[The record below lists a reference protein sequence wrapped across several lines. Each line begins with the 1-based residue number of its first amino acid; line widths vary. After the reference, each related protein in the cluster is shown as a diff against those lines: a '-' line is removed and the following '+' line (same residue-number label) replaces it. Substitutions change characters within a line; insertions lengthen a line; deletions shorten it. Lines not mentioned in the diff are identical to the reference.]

1 MFQTVLSNK
10 DHMEYGVVTVPFPIP
25 EDQYADITRMLEVL
39 HVGSELSPDC
49 MVESVEGDWPVLNVL
64 AGQEVNLDELDYLA
78 KRLDGFSPY
87 EKVQFQAAAERYGLT
102 QVTDLINLTFC
113 CDQATVIVDFSDLEQ
128 VGRIHYLTLNG
139 GATREEME
147 SLDGY
152 ETALLLINEHPG
164 TITPYGVFYD
174 NGMRLEPVYDGR
186 YFPQYLYADSVLTL
200 ALASDED
207 LKKGANLTWLYLP
220 CSEERLERALTR
232 AEITQRSDINLFVM
246 DNNLPCEV
254 SRSLNLEDE
263 LPQKLNQLAQ
273 EVGKLDKVSQAKLGA
288 VTAWAQPAAVE
299 EVVQLCRNLDQF
311 DFIPHIHSAQEYG
324 KYMVQESGDYHYDAG
339 LEGYIDY
346 ERLGQ
351 GLLFKEIGQFVESGY
366 VSYKGTLTL
375 EELMMGDSVEQYRAE
390 QGPLMGGM

>member
-1 MFQTVLSNK
+1 MFQVVLSNK

-25 EDQYADITRMLEVL
+25 EDQYTDITRMLEVL
-39 HVGSELSPDC
+39 HVGSELSRDC
-49 MVESVEGDWPVLNVL
+49 MVESVESDWPVLNVL
-64 AGQEVNLDELDYLA
+64 AGQEINLDELDYLA

-87 EKVQFQAAAERYGLT
+87 EKTQFQAAAERYGLS
-102 QVTDLINLTFC
+102 QVADLINLTFC

-164 TITPYGVFYD
+164 IITPYGVFYD
-174 NGMRLEPVYDGR
+174 NGMQLEPVYDGR

-299 EVVQLCRNLDQF
+299 EVVRLCRNLDQF
-311 DFIPHIHSAQEYG
+311 DFIPHIHSVQEYG
-324 KYMVQESGDYHYDAG
+324 KYMVQESGDYYYDAG

-351 GLLFKEIGQFVESGY
+351 SLLFKEIGQFVESGY
-366 VSYKGTLTL
+366 ISYKGTLTL

>member
-10 DHMEYGVVTVPFPIP
+10 DHMEYGMVTVPFPIP

-39 HVGSELSPDC
+39 HVGSELSRDC

-64 AGQEVNLDELDYLA
+64 AGREVNLDELDYLA
-78 KRLDGFSPY
+78 KHLDGFSPY
-87 EKVQFQAAAERYGLT
+87 EKVQFQAAAERYGLS

-164 TITPYGVFYD
+164 IITPYGVFYD
-174 NGMRLEPVYDGR
+174 NGMQLEPVYDGR

-207 LKKGANLTWLYLP
+207 LKKGANVTWLYLP

-311 DFIPHIHSAQEYG
+311 DFIPHIHSVQEYG
-324 KYMVQESGDYHYDAG
+324 KYMVQESGDYYYDAG

-351 GLLFKEIGQFVESGY
+351 SLLFKEIGQFVESGY
-366 VSYKGTLTL
+366 ISYKGTLTL

-390 QGPLMGGM
+390 QSPLMGGM

>member
-10 DHMEYGVVTVPFPIP
+10 DHMEYGMVTVPFPIP

-39 HVGSELSPDC
+39 HVGSELSRDC

-64 AGQEVNLDELDYLA
+64 AGREVNLDELDYLA
-78 KRLDGFSPY
+78 KHLDGFSPY

-164 TITPYGVFYD
+164 IITPYGVFYD
-174 NGMRLEPVYDGR
+174 NGMQLEPVYDGR

-207 LKKGANLTWLYLP
+207 LKKGANVTWLYLP

-311 DFIPHIHSAQEYG
+311 DFIPHIHSVQEYG
-324 KYMVQESGDYHYDAG
+324 KYMVQESGDYYYDAG

-351 GLLFKEIGQFVESGY
+351 SLLFKEIGQFVESGY
-366 VSYKGTLTL
+366 ISYKGTLTL

>member
-1 MFQTVLSNK
+1 MFQVVLSNK

-25 EDQYADITRMLEVL
+25 EDQYDDITRMLEVL
-39 HVGSELSPDC
+39 HIGSELSPDC
-49 MVESVEGDWPVLNVL
+49 MVESVESDCPVLRL
-64 AGQEVNLDELDYLA
+64 LTGQEINLDELDYLA
-78 KRLDGFSPY
+78 KRLDGISPY
-87 EKVQFQAAAERYGLT
+87 EKTQFQAAAERYGLS

-164 TITPYGVFYD
+164 IITPYGVFYD
-174 NGMRLEPVYDGR
+174 NGMQLETVYDGR

-207 LKKGANLTWLYLP
+207 LKKGANVTWLYLP

-232 AEITQRSDINLFVM
+232 AGITQRSDINLFVM

-311 DFIPHIHSAQEYG
+311 DFIPHIHSVQEYG
-324 KYMVQESGDYHYDAG
+324 KYMVQESGDYYYDAG

-351 GLLFKEIGQFVESGY
+351 SLLFKEIGQFVESGY
-366 VSYKGTLTL
+366 ISYKGTLTL

>member
-1 MFQTVLSNK
+1 MFQVVLSNK

-25 EDQYADITRMLEVL
+25 EDQYDDITRMLEVL
-39 HVGSELSPDC
+39 HIGSELSPDC
-49 MVESVEGDWPVLNVL
+49 MVEIVESDWPVLRL
-64 AGQEVNLDELDYLA
+64 LTGQEINLDELDYLA
-78 KRLDGFSPY
+78 KRLDGISPY
-87 EKVQFQAAAERYGLT
+87 EKTQFQAAAERYGLS

-164 TITPYGVFYD
+164 IITPYGVFYD

-207 LKKGANLTWLYLP
+207 LKKGANVTWLYLP
-220 CSEERLERALTR
+220 CSEGRLERALTR
-232 AEITQRSDINLFVM
+232 AGITQRSDINLFVM

-273 EVGKLDKVSQAKLGA
+273 EVGKLDKVGQAKLGA
-288 VTAWAQPAAVE
+288 VTAWTQPAAVE

-311 DFIPHIHSAQEYG
+311 DFIPHIHSVQEYG
-324 KYMVQESGDYHYDAG
+324 KYMVQESGDYYYDAG

-351 GLLFKEIGQFVESGY
+351 SLLFKEIGQFVESGY
-366 VSYKGTLTL
+366 ISYKGTLTL

>member
-10 DHMEYGVVTVPFPIP
+10 DHMEYGMVAVPFPIP

-78 KRLDGFSPY
+78 KRLDGISPY
-87 EKVQFQAAAERYGLT
+87 EKTQFQAAAERYGLS

-164 TITPYGVFYD
+164 IITPYGVFYD
-174 NGMRLEPVYDGR
+174 NGMQLEPVYDGR

-207 LKKGANLTWLYLP
+207 LKKGANVTWLYLP

-311 DFIPHIHSAQEYG
+311 DFIPHIHSVQEYG
-324 KYMVQESGDYHYDAG
+324 KYMVQESGDYYYDAG

-351 GLLFKEIGQFVESGY
+351 SLLFQEIGQFVESGY
-366 VSYKGTLTL
+366 ISYKGTLTL

>member
-1 MFQTVLSNK
+1 MFQVVLSNK

-25 EDQYADITRMLEVL
+25 EDQYTDITRMLEVL
-39 HVGSELSPDC
+39 HVGSELSRDC
-49 MVESVEGDWPVLNVL
+49 MVESLESDWPVLRL
-64 AGQEVNLDELDYLA
+64 LTGQEINLDELDYLA
-78 KRLDGFSPY
+78 KRLDGISPY
-87 EKVQFQAAAERYGLT
+87 EKTQFQAAAERYGLS

-164 TITPYGVFYD
+164 IITPYGVFYD

-207 LKKGANLTWLYLP
+207 LKKGANVTWLYLP

-232 AEITQRSDINLFVM
+232 AGITQRSDINLFVM

-311 DFIPHIHSAQEYG
+311 DFIPHIHSVQEYG
-324 KYMVQESGDYHYDAG
+324 KYMVQESGDYYYDAG

-351 GLLFKEIGQFVESGY
+351 SLLFKEIGQFVESGY

-375 EELMMGDSVEQYRAE
+375 EELMMGDSVEQYRSE

>member
-1 MFQTVLSNK
+1 MFQVVLSNK

-25 EDQYADITRMLEVL
+25 EDQYTDITRMLEVL
-39 HVGSELSPDC
+39 HVGSELSRDC
-49 MVESVEGDWPVLNVL
+49 MVESLESDWPVLRL
-64 AGQEVNLDELDYLA
+64 LTGQEINLDELDYLA
-78 KRLDGFSPY
+78 KRLDGISPY
-87 EKVQFQAAAERYGLT
+87 EKTQFQAAAERYGLS

-164 TITPYGVFYD
+164 IITPYGVFYD
-174 NGMRLEPVYDGR
+174 NGMQLETVYDGR

-207 LKKGANLTWLYLP
+207 LKKGANVTWLYLP

-232 AEITQRSDINLFVM
+232 AGITQRSDINLFVM

-311 DFIPHIHSAQEYG
+311 DFIPHIHSVQEYG
-324 KYMVQESGDYHYDAG
+324 KYMVQESGDYYYDAG

-351 GLLFKEIGQFVESGY
+351 SLLFKEIGQFVESGY

-375 EELMMGDSVEQYRAE
+375 EELMMGDSVEQYRSE

>member
-1 MFQTVLSNK
+1 MFQAVLSNK
-10 DHMEYGVVTVPFPIP
+10 NHMEYGVVTVPFPIP
-25 EDQYADITRMLEVL
+25 EDQYTEIIKMLEVL
-39 HVGSELSPDC
+39 HVGNELSRDC
-49 MVESVEGDWPVLNVL
+49 MVKSIVGDWPVLRVL
-64 AGQEVNLDELDYLA
+64 TGREVNLDELDYLA
-78 KRLDGFSPY
+78 KRLDSFSPY
-87 EKVQFQAAAERYGLT
+87 ERVQFQASAERYGLT

-147 SLDGY
+147 SLDGD

-174 NGMRLEPVYDGR
+174 NGMQLEPVYDGR

-207 LKKGANLTWLYLP
+207 LKKGANVTWLYLP

-232 AEITQRSDINLFVM
+232 AGITQRSDINLFVM

-273 EVGKLDKVSQAKLGA
+273 EVSKLDKVSQAKLGA

-311 DFIPHIHSAQEYG
+311 DFIPHIHSVQEYG

-351 GLLFKEIGQFVESGY
+351 SLLFQEIGQFVESGY

>member
-25 EDQYADITRMLEVL
+25 EDQYADITRRLEVL

-49 MVESVEGDWPVLNVL
+49 MVESVEGDWPVLNAL
-64 AGQEVNLDELDYLA
+64 TGQEINLDELDYLA

-87 EKVQFQAAAERYGLT
+87 EKAQFQAATERYSLT

-164 TITPYGVFYD
+164 TTTPYGVFYD

-207 LKKGANLTWLYLP
+207 LKKGVNITWLYLP

-311 DFIPHIHSAQEYG
+311 DFIPHIHSVQEYG
-324 KYMVQESGDYHYDAG
+324 KYMVQESGDYYYDAG

-351 GLLFKEIGQFVESGY
+351 SLLFKEIGQFVESGY
-366 VSYKGTLTL
+366 VSYHGELSF
-375 EELMMGDSVEQYRAE
+375 EELISDNP
-390 QGPLMGGM
+390 GPAVLQMT

>member
-10 DHMEYGVVTVPFPIP
+10 DHMEYGMVTVPFPIP

-39 HVGSELSPDC
+39 HVGSELSRDC

-64 AGQEVNLDELDYLA
+64 AGREVNLDELDYLA
-78 KRLDGFSPY
+78 KHLDGFSPY
-87 EKVQFQAAAERYGLT
+87 EKVQFQAAAERYGLS

-164 TITPYGVFYD
+164 IITPYGVFYD
-174 NGMRLEPVYDGR
+174 NGMQLEPVYDGR

-207 LKKGANLTWLYLP
+207 LKKGANVTWLYLP

-311 DFIPHIHSAQEYG
+311 DFIPHIHSVQEYG
-324 KYMVQESGDYHYDAG
+324 KYMVQESGDYYYDAG

-351 GLLFKEIGQFVESGY
+351 SLLFKEIGQFVESGY
-366 VSYKGTLTL
+366 ISYKGTLTL

>member
-1 MFQTVLSNK
+1 
-10 DHMEYGVVTVPFPIP
+10 MEYGVVTVPFPIP
-25 EDQYADITRMLEVL
+25 EDQYTDITRMLKVL
-39 HVGSELSPDC
+39 HVGSELSRDC
-49 MVESVEGDWPVLNVL
+49 MVESVESDWPVLRL
-64 AGQEVNLDELDYLA
+64 LTGQEINLDELDYLA
-78 KRLDGFSPY
+78 KRLDGISPY
-87 EKVQFQAAAERYGLT
+87 EKTQFQAAAEHYGLSR
-102 QVTDLINLTFC
+102 VTDLINLTFC

-164 TITPYGVFYD
+164 IITPYGVFYD

-220 CSEERLERALTR
+220 CSEERLERTLTR
-232 AEITQRSDINLFVM
+232 AGITQRSEIHFLVM

-254 SRSLNLEDE
+254 SHLLNLENE
-263 LPQKLNQLAQ
+263 LPQKLNMLAQ
-273 EVGKLDKVSQAKLGA
+273 EVIKLDKASWEKLEA
-288 VTAWAQPAAVE
+288 VTAWVQPAAVE

-311 DFIPHIHSAQEYG
+311 DFIPHIHSVQEYG
-324 KYMVQESGDYHYDAG
+324 KYMVQESGDYYYDAG

-351 GLLFKEIGQFVESGY
+351 SLLFKEIGQFVESGY
-366 VSYKGTLTL
+366 VSYHGELSF
-375 EELMMGDSVEQYRAE
+375 EELISDNPEPAVLQMT
-390 QGPLMGGM
+390 

>member
-1 MFQTVLSNK
+1 
-10 DHMEYGVVTVPFPIP
+10 
-25 EDQYADITRMLEVL
+25 
-39 HVGSELSPDC
+39 
-49 MVESVEGDWPVLNVL
+49 MVESVESDWPVLRL
-64 AGQEVNLDELDYLA
+64 LTGQEINLDELDYLA
-78 KRLDGFSPY
+78 KRLDGISPY
-87 EKVQFQAAAERYGLT
+87 EKTQFQAAAERYGLS

-147 SLDGY
+147 CLDGY

-164 TITPYGVFYD
+164 IITPYGVFYD

-207 LKKGANLTWLYLP
+207 LKKGANVTWLYLP

-232 AEITQRSDINLFVM
+232 AGITQRSDINLFVM

-288 VTAWAQPAAVE
+288 VTALAQPAAVE

-311 DFIPHIHSAQEYG
+311 DFIPHIHSVQEYG
-324 KYMVQESGDYHYDAG
+324 KYMVQESGDYYYDAG

-351 GLLFKEIGQFVESGY
+351 SLLFQEIGQFVESGY

-375 EELMMGDSVEQYRAE
+375 EELMMGDSVEQYRPE

>member
-1 MFQTVLSNK
+1 MFQVVLSNK

-25 EDQYADITRMLEVL
+25 EDQYDDITRMLEAL
-39 HVGSELSPDC
+39 HIGSELSPDC
-49 MVESVEGDWPVLNVL
+49 MAESVESDWPVLRL
-64 AGQEVNLDELDYLA
+64 LTGQEINLDELDYLA
-78 KRLDGFSPY
+78 KRLDGISPY
-87 EKVQFQAAAERYGLT
+87 EKTQFQAAAERYGLS

-164 TITPYGVFYD
+164 IITPYGVFYD

-207 LKKGANLTWLYLP
+207 LKKGANVTWLYLP

-311 DFIPHIHSAQEYG
+311 DFIPHIHSVQEYG

-346 ERLGQ
+346 ERFGQ
-351 GLLFKEIGQFVESGY
+351 SLLFQEIGQFVESGY
-366 VSYKGTLTL
+366 ISYKGTLTL

>member
-1 MFQTVLSNK
+1 MFQTVLFNK
-10 DHMEYGVVTVPFPIP
+10 DHMEYGMVTVPFPIP

-39 HVGSELSPDC
+39 HVGSELSRDC

-87 EKVQFQAAAERYGLT
+87 ENVQFQAAAERYGLT

-152 ETALLLINEHPG
+152 ETALLLINEHLG

-200 ALASDED
+200 ALASNED
-207 LKKGANLTWLYLP
+207 LKKGANTTWLYLP

-232 AEITQRSDINLFVM
+232 AGISQRSEINLVVM
-246 DNNLPCEV
+246 DNNLPYEV
-254 SRSLNLEDE
+254 SRCLDLESE

-288 VTAWAQPAAVE
+288 VTAWVQPAAVE
-299 EVVQLCRNLDQF
+299 EVIQLCRNLEQF

-346 ERLGQ
+346 ERFGQ
-351 GLLFKEIGQFVESGY
+351 SLLFQEIGQFVESGY

-375 EELMMGDSVEQYRAE
+375 EELMTDDPAEKYGAE
-390 QGPLMGGM
+390 QGQSTGGM

>member
-1 MFQTVLSNK
+1 MFQVVLSNK

-25 EDQYADITRMLEVL
+25 EDQYDDITRMLEVL
-39 HVGSELSPDC
+39 HIGSELSPDC
-49 MVESVEGDWPVLNVL
+49 MVESVESDWPVLRL
-64 AGQEVNLDELDYLA
+64 LTGQEINLDELDYLA
-78 KRLDGFSPY
+78 KRLDGISPY
-87 EKVQFQAAAERYGLT
+87 EKTQFQAAAERYGLS

-164 TITPYGVFYD
+164 IITPYGVFYD
-174 NGMRLEPVYDGR
+174 NGMQLEPVYDGR

-207 LKKGANLTWLYLP
+207 LKKGANVTWLYLP

-311 DFIPHIHSAQEYG
+311 DFIPHIHSTQEYG
-324 KYMVQESGDYHYDAG
+324 SIWFRSLATITMT
-339 LEGYIDY
+339 
-346 ERLGQ
+346 LGWRDISIMNAL
-351 GLLFKEIGQFVESGY
+351 GRAFCFRKSVNLLRVDIFPIKE
-366 VSYKGTLTL
+366 LL
-375 EELMMGDSVEQYRAE
+375 HWRN
-390 QGPLMGGM
+390 

>member
-1 MFQTVLSNK
+1 
-10 DHMEYGVVTVPFPIP
+10 MEYGMVTVPFPIP
-25 EDQYADITRMLEVL
+25 EDQYDDITRMLEVL
-39 HVGSELSPDC
+39 HVGSELSRDC

-64 AGQEVNLDELDYLA
+64 AGREVNLDELDYLA
-78 KRLDGFSPY
+78 KHLDGFSPY
-87 EKVQFQAAAERYGLT
+87 EKVQFQAAAERYGLS

-164 TITPYGVFYD
+164 IITPYGVFYD
-174 NGMRLEPVYDGR
+174 NGMQLEPVYDGR

-207 LKKGANLTWLYLP
+207 LKKGANVTWLYLP

-311 DFIPHIHSAQEYG
+311 DFIPHIHSVQEYG
-324 KYMVQESGDYHYDAG
+324 KYMVQESGDYYYDAG

-351 GLLFKEIGQFVESGY
+351 SLLFKEIGQFVESGY
-366 VSYKGTLTL
+366 ISYKGTLTL

>member
-1 MFQTVLSNK
+1 
-10 DHMEYGVVTVPFPIP
+10 MEYGVVTVPFPIP

-164 TITPYGVFYD
+164 IITPYGVFYD

-207 LKKGANLTWLYLP
+207 LKKGANITWLYLP

-232 AEITQRSDINLFVM
+232 AGITQRSDINLFVM

-311 DFIPHIHSAQEYG
+311 DFIPHIHSVQEYG
-324 KYMVQESGDYHYDAG
+324 KYMVQESGDYYYDAG

-351 GLLFKEIGQFVESGY
+351 SLLFKEIGQFVESGY
-366 VSYKGTLTL
+366 ISYKGTLTL

>member
-1 MFQTVLSNK
+1 MFQVVLSNK

-25 EDQYADITRMLEVL
+25 EDQYADITRILEAL
-39 HVGSELSPDC
+39 HVGSELSRDC
-49 MVESVEGDWPVLNVL
+49 MVESVESDWPVLRL
-64 AGQEVNLDELDYLA
+64 LTGQEINLDELDYLA

-87 EKVQFQAAAERYGLT
+87 EKTQFQAAAEHYGLSR
-102 QVTDLINLTFC
+102 VTDLINLTFC

-164 TITPYGVFYD
+164 IITPYGVFYD
-174 NGMRLEPVYDGR
+174 NGMQLEPVYDGR

-232 AEITQRSDINLFVM
+232 AGITQRSDINLFVM

-311 DFIPHIHSAQEYG
+311 DFIPHIHSVQEYG
-324 KYMVQESGDYHYDAG
+324 KYMVQESGDYYYDAG

-351 GLLFKEIGQFVESGY
+351 SLLFKEIGQFVESGY
-366 VSYKGTLTL
+366 VSYHGELSF
-375 EELMMGDSVEQYRAE
+375 EELISDNP
-390 QGPLMGGM
+390 GPAVLQMT

>member
-1 MFQTVLSNK
+1 MFQVVLSNK

-25 EDQYADITRMLEVL
+25 EDQYADITRILEAL
-39 HVGSELSPDC
+39 HVGSELSRDC
-49 MVESVEGDWPVLNVL
+49 MVESVESDWPVLRL
-64 AGQEVNLDELDYLA
+64 LTGQEINLDELDYLA
-78 KRLDGFSPY
+78 KRLDGISPY
-87 EKVQFQAAAERYGLT
+87 EKTQFQAAAEHYGLSR
-102 QVTDLINLTFC
+102 VTDLINLTFC

-164 TITPYGVFYD
+164 IITPYGVFYD
-174 NGMRLEPVYDGR
+174 NGMQLEPVYVGR
-186 YFPQYLYADSVLTL
+186 YSPQYLYADSVLTL

-232 AEITQRSDINLFVM
+232 AGITQRSDINLFVM

-311 DFIPHIHSAQEYG
+311 DFIPHIHSVQEYG

-351 GLLFKEIGQFVESGY
+351 SLLFKEIGQFVESGY
-366 VSYKGTLTL
+366 VSYHGELSF
-375 EELMMGDSVEQYRAE
+375 EELISDNP
-390 QGPLMGGM
+390 GPAVLQMT

>member
-1 MFQTVLSNK
+1 MFQVVLSNK

-25 EDQYADITRMLEVL
+25 EDQYTDITRMLEVL
-39 HVGSELSPDC
+39 HVGSELSRDC
-49 MVESVEGDWPVLNVL
+49 MVESVESDWPVLNVL
-64 AGQEVNLDELDYLA
+64 AGQEINLDELDYLA

-87 EKVQFQAAAERYGLT
+87 EKTQFQAAAERYGLS
-102 QVTDLINLTFC
+102 QVADLINLTFC

-164 TITPYGVFYD
+164 IITPYGVFYD

-207 LKKGANLTWLYLP
+207 LKKGAKLTWLYLP

-311 DFIPHIHSAQEYG
+311 DFIPHIHSVQEYG
-324 KYMVQESGDYHYDAG
+324 KYMVQESGDYYYDAG

-351 GLLFKEIGQFVESGY
+351 SLLFKEIGQFVESGY
-366 VSYKGTLTL
+366 ASYHGELSF
-375 EELMMGDSVEQYRAE
+375 EELISDNP
-390 QGPLMGGM
+390 GPAVLQMT

>member
-10 DHMEYGVVTVPFPIP
+10 DHMEYGMVTVPFPIP
-25 EDQYADITRMLEVL
+25 EDQYADITRMLEAL
-39 HVGSELSPDC
+39 HIGSELSPDC
-49 MVESVEGDWPVLNVL
+49 MVESVESDWPVLRL
-64 AGQEVNLDELDYLA
+64 LTGQEINLDELDYLA
-78 KRLDGFSPY
+78 KRLDGISPY
-87 EKVQFQAAAERYGLT
+87 EKTQFQAAAERYGLS

-164 TITPYGVFYD
+164 IITPYGVFYD

-207 LKKGANLTWLYLP
+207 LKKGANVTWLYLP

-232 AEITQRSDINLFVM
+232 AGITQRSDINLFVM

-311 DFIPHIHSAQEYG
+311 DFIPHIHSVQEYG
-324 KYMVQESGDYHYDAG
+324 KYMVQESGDYYYDAG

-351 GLLFKEIGQFVESGY
+351 SLLFKEIGQFVESGY

>member
-1 MFQTVLSNK
+1 MFQVVLSNK

-25 EDQYADITRMLEVL
+25 EDQYTDITRMLEVL
-39 HVGSELSPDC
+39 HVGSELSRDC
-49 MVESVEGDWPVLNVL
+49 MVESVESDWPVLRL
-64 AGQEVNLDELDYLA
+64 LTGQEINLDELDYLA
-78 KRLDGFSPY
+78 KRLDGISPY
-87 EKVQFQAAAERYGLT
+87 EKTQFQAAAERYGLS

-164 TITPYGVFYD
+164 IITPYGVFYD

-207 LKKGANLTWLYLP
+207 LKKGANVTWLYLP

-232 AEITQRSDINLFVM
+232 AGIIQRSDINLFVM

-311 DFIPHIHSAQEYG
+311 DFIPHIHSVQEYG
-324 KYMVQESGDYHYDAG
+324 KYMVQESGDYYYDAG

-351 GLLFKEIGQFVESGY
+351 SLLFKEIGQFVESGY
-366 VSYKGTLTL
+366 ISYKGTLTL

>member
-10 DHMEYGVVTVPFPIP
+10 DHMEYGMVTVPFPIP

-39 HVGSELSPDC
+39 HVGSELSRDC

-64 AGQEVNLDELDYLA
+64 AGQEINLDELDYLA
-78 KRLDGFSPY
+78 KRLDGISPY
-87 EKVQFQAAAERYGLT
+87 EKTQFQAAAERYGLS

-164 TITPYGVFYD
+164 TTTPYGVFYD

-207 LKKGANLTWLYLP
+207 LKKGANVTWLYLP

-232 AEITQRSDINLFVM
+232 AGITQRSDINLFVM

-311 DFIPHIHSAQEYG
+311 DFIPHIHSVQEYG
-324 KYMVQESGDYHYDAG
+324 KYMVQESGDYYYDAG

-351 GLLFKEIGQFVESGY
+351 SLLFQEIGQFNERGY
-366 VSYKGTLTL
+366 ISYHGELSF
-375 EELMMGDSVEQYRAE
+375 EELISDNPEPAALQMT
-390 QGPLMGGM
+390 

>member
-1 MFQTVLSNK
+1 MFQVVLSNK

-25 EDQYADITRMLEVL
+25 EDQYDDITRMLEAL
-39 HVGSELSPDC
+39 HIGSELSPDC
-49 MVESVEGDWPVLNVL
+49 MVESVESDWPVLRL
-64 AGQEVNLDELDYLA
+64 LTGQEINLDELDYLA
-78 KRLDGFSPY
+78 KCLDGISPY
-87 EKVQFQAAAERYGLT
+87 EKIQFQAAAEHYGLSR
-102 QVTDLINLTFC
+102 VTDLINLTFC

-164 TITPYGVFYD
+164 IITPYGVFYD
-174 NGMRLEPVYDGR
+174 NGMQLEPVYDGR

-232 AEITQRSDINLFVM
+232 AGITQRSDINLFVM
-246 DNNLPCEV
+246 GNNLPCEV

-273 EVGKLDKVSQAKLGA
+273 EVIKLDKASWEKLEA
-288 VTAWAQPAAVE
+288 VTAWVQPTAVE
-299 EVVQLCRNLDQF
+299 EVIQLCRNLGQF
-311 DFIPHIHSAQEYG
+311 DFIPQIHSAQEYG
-324 KYMVQESGDYHYDAG
+324 KYMVQESGDYRYDAG
-339 LEGYIDY
+339 LDGYIDY

-351 GLLFKEIGQFVESGY
+351 NLLFQETGQFNEWGY
-366 VSYKGTLTL
+366 ISYHGELSF
-375 EELMMGDSVEQYRAE
+375 EELLSDNPEPVAFQMT
-390 QGPLMGGM
+390 

>member
-1 MFQTVLSNK
+1 MFQVVLSNK

-25 EDQYADITRMLEVL
+25 EDQYTVITRMLEVL
-39 HVGSELSPDC
+39 HVGSELSRDC
-49 MVESVEGDWPVLNVL
+49 MVESVESDWPVLNVL
-64 AGQEVNLDELDYLA
+64 AGQEINLDELDYLA

-87 EKVQFQAAAERYGLT
+87 EKTQFQAAAERYGLS

-164 TITPYGVFYD
+164 IITPYGVFYD

-207 LKKGANLTWLYLP
+207 LKKGANVTWLYLP

-232 AEITQRSDINLFVM
+232 AGITQRSDINLFVM

-288 VTAWAQPAAVE
+288 VTVWAQPAAVE

-311 DFIPHIHSAQEYG
+311 DFIPHIHSVQEYG

-346 ERLGQ
+346 ERFGQ
-351 GLLFKEIGQFVESGY
+351 SLLFQEIGQFVESGY

>member
-1 MFQTVLSNK
+1 M
-10 DHMEYGVVTVPFPIP
+10 
-25 EDQYADITRMLEVL
+25 
-39 HVGSELSPDC
+39 
-49 MVESVEGDWPVLNVL
+49 
-64 AGQEVNLDELDYLA
+64 
-78 KRLDGFSPY
+78 
-87 EKVQFQAAAERYGLT
+87 
-102 QVTDLINLTFC
+102 
-113 CDQATVIVDFSDLEQ
+113 DFSDLEQ

-164 TITPYGVFYD
+164 IITPYGVFYD
-174 NGMRLEPVYDGR
+174 NGMQLEPVYDGR

-207 LKKGANLTWLYLP
+207 LKKGANVTWLYLP

-311 DFIPHIHSAQEYG
+311 DFIPHIHSVQEYG
-324 KYMVQESGDYHYDAG
+324 KYMVQESGDYYYDAG

-351 GLLFKEIGQFVESGY
+351 SLLFKEIGQFVESGY
-366 VSYKGTLTL
+366 ISYKGTLTL

>member
-1 MFQTVLSNK
+1 
-10 DHMEYGVVTVPFPIP
+10 MEYGMVTVPFPIP

-39 HVGSELSPDC
+39 HVGSELSRDC

-64 AGQEVNLDELDYLA
+64 AGREVNLDELDYLA
-78 KRLDGFSPY
+78 KHLDGFSPY
-87 EKVQFQAAAERYGLT
+87 EKVQFQAAAERYGLS

-164 TITPYGVFYD
+164 IITPYGVFYD
-174 NGMRLEPVYDGR
+174 NGMQLEPVYDGR

-207 LKKGANLTWLYLP
+207 LKKGANVTWLYLP

-311 DFIPHIHSAQEYG
+311 DFIPHIHSVQEYG
-324 KYMVQESGDYHYDAG
+324 KYMVQESGDYYYDAG

-351 GLLFKEIGQFVESGY
+351 SLLFKEIGQFVESGY
-366 VSYKGTLTL
+366 ISYKGTLTL

>member
-1 MFQTVLSNK
+1 MFQTILSNK
-10 DHMEYGVVTVPFPIP
+10 DHLEYGVVTVPFPIP
-25 EDQYADITRMLEVL
+25 EEQYAEITKMLEVL
-39 HVGSELSPDC
+39 HAGSEISPDC

-64 AGQEVNLDELDYLA
+64 AGQEINLDELDYLA
-78 KRLDGFSPY
+78 KRLDGISPY
-87 EKVQFQAAAERYGLT
+87 EKIQFQAAAERYGIT

-113 CDQATVIVDFSDLEQ
+113 CDQTTVIVDFSDLEQ

-164 TITPYGVFYD
+164 ISTPYGVFYD

-207 LKKGANLTWLYLP
+207 LKKGANVTWLYLP

-232 AEITQRSDINLFVM
+232 AGITQRSDINLFVM

-311 DFIPHIHSAQEYG
+311 DFIPHIHSVQEYG
-324 KYMVQESGDYHYDAG
+324 KYMVQESGDYYYDAG

-351 GLLFKEIGQFVESGY
+351 SLLFKEIGQFVESGY
-366 VSYKGTLTL
+366 ISYKGTLTL

>member
-1 MFQTVLSNK
+1 MFQTVFSNK
-10 DHMEYGVVTVPFPIP
+10 DHMEYVVVTVPFPIP
-25 EDQYADITRMLEVL
+25 EGQYADITRMLEVL

-64 AGQEVNLDELDYLA
+64 TGQEINLDELDYLA

-128 VGRIHYLTLNG
+128 LGRIHYLTLNG

-186 YFPQYLYADSVLTL
+186 YFPQYIYGDSVLTL
-200 ALASDED
+200 ALGSDED
-207 LKKGANLTWLYLP
+207 LKKGANITWLYLP
-220 CSEERLERALTR
+220 CSEERLERTLTR
-232 AEITQRSDINLFVM
+232 AEITQRSEIHFLVM

-254 SRSLNLEDE
+254 SRSLDLENE
-263 LPQKLNQLAQ
+263 LPQKLNRLSQ
-273 EVGKLDKVSQAKLGA
+273 EVDKLDEAGRAKLGA
-288 VTAWAQPAAVE
+288 VTAWAQPTAVE
-299 EVVQLCRNLDQF
+299 EVIHLCRSLEQF

-324 KYMVQESGDYHYDAG
+324 KYMVQESGDYCYDAG
-339 LEGYIDY
+339 PAGYIDY

-351 GLLFKEIGQFVESGY
+351 SLLFQEIGQFNERGY
-366 VSYKGTLTL
+366 ISYHGELRFEALISDNPEPVTLQMT
-375 EELMMGDSVEQYRAE
+375 
-390 QGPLMGGM
+390 